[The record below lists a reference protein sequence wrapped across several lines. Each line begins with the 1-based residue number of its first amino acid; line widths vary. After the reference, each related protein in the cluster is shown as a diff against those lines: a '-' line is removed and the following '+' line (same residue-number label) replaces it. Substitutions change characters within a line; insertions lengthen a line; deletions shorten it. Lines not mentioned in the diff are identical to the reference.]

1 MSKKESYKAFID
13 GKGYD
18 VVEHQV
24 MQPCFMIRTTKDE
37 VWFFPWD
44 AISSVRMD
52 KKMMEII
59 KRNQEEAAEESRA
72 AQAAPKIAVP
82 RGPILPFNPDEPRN

>member
-1 MSKKESYKAFID
+1 MSKKESYKAFIN

-44 AISSVRMD
+44 AITSVRMD
-52 KKMMEII
+52 KQMMEII
-59 KRNQEEAAEESRA
+59 RRNQEETAE
-72 AQAAPKIAVP
+72 QARETPHIITPP
-82 RGPILPFNPDEPRN
+82 RGVFLPGEPNERPSN